1 MYKTSRTAF
10 YQYPHGPPIC
20 NSLARNPQGRIRFR
34 TMPIIGKT
42 NTLQVIK
49 EVDFGLYLD
58 GEELGEI
65 LLPKRYVPENCA
77 IDDWLDVFLYL
88 DSEDDLIA
96 TTEIPYVEI
105 GECACLN
112 VIDVNSY
119 GAFMDWGLSKDLF
132 VPFKEQR
139 VPMRK
144 GGSYVVCVFE
154 DNTGRICASSKLDS
168 FLEEQSNGDFT
179 AQQEVDLLIAS
190 RSPLGYKAVIDGS
203 HLGLIHNSD
212 AFIAIELGQRITGY
226 IKNVR
231 PDGAID
237 LMLQKRGEGVK
248 LELSQR
254 IMQHLR
260 DNGGQSDLTDKSSSE
275 DIYACYQASKGSY
288 KKAIG
293 QLYKEKKILL
303 TKDKIT
309 LA

>member
-1 MYKTSRTAF
+1 
-10 YQYPHGPPIC
+10 
-20 NSLARNPQGRIRFR
+20 
-34 TMPIIGKT
+34 MPIIGK
-42 NTLQVIK
+42 NATLQVIK

-65 LLPKRYVPENCA
+65 LLPKRYVPAECG
-77 IDDWLDVFLYL
+77 IDDWIEVFLYL

-96 TTEIPYVEI
+96 TTETPYVQY
-105 GECACLN
+105 GECACLT
-112 VIDVNSY
+112 VVDITAH

-154 DNTGRICASSKLDS
+154 DKTGRLCGSSKLDS
-168 FLEEQSNGDFT
+168 FLEEQSDGDFT
-179 AQQEVDLLIAS
+179 AQQKVSLLIAS
-190 RSPLGYKAVIDGS
+190 RSPLGYKAVIDGT

-212 AFIAIELGQRITGY
+212 AFIPIELGQKITGY

-237 LMLQKRGEGVK
+237 LILQKQGEGMK
-248 LELSQR
+248 LELTQR

-260 DNGGQSDLTDKSSSE
+260 DNGGQSELTDKSNSE

-293 QLYKEKKILL
+293 QLYREKKILL